1 MPIKRNRKATPE
13 TPRGID
19 LFEAM
24 KGRQSVRR
32 FTKDPVPKEKILAM
46 AAAAVE
52 APRAGNVRNYR
63 FLVVQDPKLLARMR
77 GIVDEVLSRV
87 TGKPSSGRITY
98 HNLFAAAPAA
108 VCVLGTPYESATDR
122 QLRGKDP
129 ERHRVRRWQVNP
141 GLQNVA
147 AAVTQFLL
155 AAHALGF
162 GTCWMTGP
170 LVAKAELESS
180 LSVTPPEELLAVI
193 ALGVPDTLTP
203 KPAREPA
210 DQVTEFR

>member
-1 MPIKRNRKATPE
+1 MPVKRTRKTTPVR
-13 TPRGID
+13 PRGID
-19 LFEAM
+19 LFDAM

-32 FTKDPVPKEKILAM
+32 FKKDPVPREKILEM
-46 AAAAVE
+46 VAAAVE
-52 APRAGNVRNYR
+52 APCAGNVRNFR
-63 FLVVQDPKLLARMR
+63 FLVVQKPELLARMR
-77 GIVDEVLSRV
+77 GIVDEILSRV
-87 TGKPSSGRITY
+87 TGKPASGRITY

-108 VCVLGTPYESATDR
+108 VCVLGTPYESSTDR
-122 QLRGKDP
+122 QLRAKDP

-155 AAHALGF
+155 AAHALGY

-170 LVAKAELESS
+170 LVAKAELESA
-180 LSVTPPEELLAVI
+180 LSVAPPEELLTVI

-203 KPAREPA
+203 KPSREPA
-210 DQVTEFR
+210 EQITEFR

>member
-1 MPIKRNRKATPE
+1 MPIKRTRKTAPAM
-13 TPRGID
+13 PGGID

-32 FTKDPVPKEKILAM
+32 FTKDPVPREKILAM

-52 APRAGNVRNYR
+52 APCAGNVRNYR
-63 FLVVQDPKLLARMR
+63 FLVVQDPELLARLR
-77 GIVDEVLSRV
+77 GIVDEILSRV
-87 TGKPSSGRITY
+87 TGKPASGRIT
-98 HNLFAAAPAA
+98 HQNLFAAAPAA

-122 QLRGKDP
+122 QLRTKDP

-141 GLQNVA
+141 GLQSVA

-155 AAHALGF
+155 AAHGLGY

-170 LVAKAELESS
+170 LVAKAELESA
-180 LSVTPPEELLAVI
+180 LSVTPPEELLAII
-193 ALGVPDTLTP
+193 ALGIPDTLTP
-203 KPAREPA
+203 KPSREPVE
-210 DQVTEFR
+210 QITEFR

>member
-1 MPIKRNRKATPE
+1 MPVKRTRKTTP
-13 TPRGID
+13 THPPRID
-19 LFEAM
+19 LFDAM

-32 FTKDPVPKEKILAM
+32 FTKDPVPREKILEM
-46 AAAAVE
+46 VSAAVE
-52 APRAGNVRNYR
+52 APCAGNVRNFR
-63 FLVVQDPKLLARMR
+63 FLVVQEPELIARMR
-77 GIVDEVLSRV
+77 GIVDEILARV
-87 TGKPSSGRITY
+87 TGKPASGRITY

-122 QLRGKDP
+122 QLRAKDP

-170 LVAKAELESS
+170 LVAKAELESA

-193 ALGVPDTLTP
+193 ALGVPDALTP
-203 KPAREPA
+203 KPSREPA
-210 DQVTEFR
+210 EQVTEFR